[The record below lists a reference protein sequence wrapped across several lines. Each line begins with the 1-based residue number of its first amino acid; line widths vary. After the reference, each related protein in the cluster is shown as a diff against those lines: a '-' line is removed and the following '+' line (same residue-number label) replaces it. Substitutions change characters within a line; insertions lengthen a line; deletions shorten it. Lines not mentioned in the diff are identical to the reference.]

1 MKSCTLTDVG
11 RKRQLNEDFVY
22 ACDEPVGKL
31 PNLYMVAD
39 GMGGHNAG
47 DVASRTAVESV
58 IESISESSE
67 VKLPRILSEAV
78 ANANR
83 KIWDLAKTDKS
94 MAGMGTTL
102 VLCTVTEDCLY
113 LANVGDSRLYIGNQ
127 RLEQITIDHSLVE
140 EMVRSGQ
147 ITRQQ
152 ARTHSKKNV
161 ITRAVGVGPQ
171 TQPDLFDVALLP
183 GDTIMLCSDGLSNMV
198 SDHEMETL
206 IQETDTLEATAK
218 KLVQT
223 ANEHGGTDNISVVL
237 VRCDEAGCE

>member
-206 IQETDTLEATAK
+206 IQETDTLENTAK

>member
-198 SDHEMETL
+198 SDQEMATL
-206 IQETDTLEATAK
+206 ILETDTLENTAK